1 MNKTIKLATSVFVG
15 LDVFVFCWFSLAQLR
30 VSIFGFADVPDVG
43 AAFDMAIFLFP
54 AFLGFLAGNRLY
66 YFLNYKERREKA
78 LQQQLEKQQE
88 KLKPPTLVSSDP
100 GAIWEEA
107 DWQDEKP
114 SPDAAADLSISR
126 KQE

>member
-1 MNKTIKLATSVFVG
+1 MSKTIKLVISAFVG

-30 VSIFGFADVPDVG
+30 VSIFGFGDVPDVG

-78 LQQQLEKQQE
+78 LQEQQQKQAT
-88 KLKPPTLVSSDP
+88 LKQPTLMMSDP
-100 GAIWEEA
+100 GSIWEEA

-114 SPDAAADLSISR
+114 IPEPTSDFSAAR